1 MASPRLVSN
10 PNAITAAW
18 LTSVLRHA
26 GMDAEVRDFEMKS
39 IGTGQV
45 GENMRFRLAG
55 DGAPATVVGKF
66 SSPDP
71 ISRKTAIAQNT
82 YLREVFFYRDIQRTV
97 DIATPTVYFADVDPD
112 THDFVILME
121 DLAPGTQGDQIKGC
135 SADEA
140 ALALEQLARLQGPRW
155 GDAKLR
161 EYPLLNG
168 ITQNTEQMQ
177 LLYKSLQGGFVER
190 YGNRLGQDFLPIVG
204 RVGDFLGRY
213 NDRYQ
218 GGPLG
223 LLHKDYRVDNMMFGG
238 PRPLTVVDWQSL
250 QLGCPVLDV
259 SYFLGTCLDSPVR
272 RREERH
278 LLRHYLD
285 VLASYKVD
293 LSEDKCFALYRNY
306 APAGLVTS
314 VFGSMMV
321 VETTRGNDMFMA
333 MATRSCQLCTDLE
346 IPD

>member
-1 MASPRLVSN
+1 MESLHIISDPSAM
-10 PNAITAAW
+10 TAAW
-18 LTSVLRHA
+18 LTNVLRHA
-26 GMDAEVRDFEMKS
+26 GIDGEVRDFDMRS

-45 GENMRFRLAG
+45 GENIRFRLKG
-55 DGAPATVVGKF
+55 DGVPPTLVGKF

-71 ISRKTAIAQNT
+71 VSRKTAIAQKT
-82 YLREVFFYRDIQRTV
+82 YLREVFFYRNIQGSV
-97 DIATPTVYFADVDPD
+97 DIATPTVYFADVDPE
-112 THDFVILME
+112 THNFVILME

-140 ALALEQLARLQGPRW
+140 ALALEQLAKLQGPRW
-155 GDAKLR
+155 GDPKLL
-161 EYPLLNG
+161 EYPLLSG
-168 ITQNTEQMQ
+168 ITQKTEQMQ
-177 LLYKSLQGGFVER
+177 LLYKSLEVGFVER
-190 YGNRLGQDFLPIVG
+190 YGERLGQDFLPFVS

-218 GGPLG
+218 GRPG
-223 LLHKDYRVDNMMFGG
+223 LIHKDYRVDNMMFGG

-259 SYFLGTCLDSPVR
+259 SYFLGTCLDPQVR
-272 RREERH
+272 RQQERH
-278 LLRHYLD
+278 LLRHYLE
-285 VLASYKVD
+285 VLASYKID
-293 LSEDKCFALYRNY
+293 LSEDECFALYRNY

-321 VETTRGNDMFMA
+321 VETERGNDMFMA
-333 MATRSCQLCTDLE
+333 MATRSCQLCVDLE